1 MNDFRFSLFLKSR
14 CVIHKS
20 KLFISQI
27 EAEDPINL
35 FDFVNERIRGPY
47 AICGRNLRIKKT
59 QIIIQNEG
67 FGLLITK
74 KLVIGVTRGHLSS
87 NRGHL
92 SSNSTNFSDP
102 TGYEVSYLL
111 PGMSENSRPL
121 WFGGSHSYYVI
132 DVSEHALNAKK
143 RYKNH
148 N

>member
-1 MNDFRFSLFLKSR
+1 MK
-14 CVIHKS
+14 
-20 KLFISQI
+20 
-27 EAEDPINL
+27 
-35 FDFVNERIRGPY
+35 
-47 AICGRNLRIKKT
+47 
-59 QIIIQNEG
+59 
-67 FGLLITK
+67 GLVSWLQM
-74 KLVIGVTRGHLSS
+74 VIGVTRGHPSS
-87 NRGHL
+87 NRAHL
-92 SSNSTNFSDP
+92 SSNSTKFSDP